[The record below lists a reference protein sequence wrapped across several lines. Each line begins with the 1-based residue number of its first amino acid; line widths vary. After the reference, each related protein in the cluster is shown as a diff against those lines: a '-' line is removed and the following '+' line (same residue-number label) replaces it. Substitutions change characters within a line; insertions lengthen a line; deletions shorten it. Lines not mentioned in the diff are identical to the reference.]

1 MRNIVL
7 GIVMDMSRPS
17 TSIHLF
23 ARLVLC
29 TVLSGCTTPDFGNSE
44 AGLALEDLASGL
56 ASSRLAGQAPRPSR
70 ESISFKIGS
79 EERAADLY
87 RPPQGARAGI
97 VLVPGVVTRGRRD
110 TRV

>member
-7 GIVMDMSRPS
+7 GIVMDMSRPG
-17 TSIHLF
+17 TSIHLL

-70 ESISFKIGS
+70 G
-79 EERAADLY
+79 
-87 RPPQGARAGI
+87 Q
-97 VLVPGVVTRGRRD
+97 GRRLGGKPGPTGAAELNPPPLEKTD
-110 TRV
+110 RPLSGLLWLKLWGLP